1 MDFDRIKGM
10 HLKKKRVLLFDV
22 DGTLMDSGNEG
33 LICFR
38 RALEDV
44 FGVTGPIET
53 YDMAGK
59 TDWQILNDLMSMAG
73 VDADEIE
80 ARRADAFA
88 AYVRHVEASAPVL
101 RMRAL
106 PGASALLESLVPEPG
121 FSLGLVTGNVKE
133 IVPLKLRA
141 VGFDPAVFRFG
152 AFGSEHIDR
161 NVLPSLALYRLS
173 QMMGSPVAPEDAI
186 VIGDTPRDVAC
197 ARHAGV
203 KVLCVATGRFDKET
217 LKEADPDFL
226 LDDLS
231 DTKAVLD
238 ILFHY

>member
-1 MDFDRIKGM
+1 M
-10 HLKKKRVLLFDV
+10 HLTKKRVLLFDI

-44 FGVTGPIET
+44 FGVTGPIDT

-59 TDWQILNDLMSMAG
+59 TDWQILNDLMGMAG

-80 ARRADAFA
+80 AHRAEAFA
-88 AYVRHVEASAPVL
+88 AYARHVEASAPVL
-101 RMRAL
+101 KMRAL
-106 PGASALLESLVPEPG
+106 PGAPALLESLVPDPG

-133 IVPLKLRA
+133 VVPYKLRA

-161 NVLPSLALYRLS
+161 NVLPSLAYFQELHARSGNGAVNPPSWVAAVHAPDKAAKQLS
-173 QMMGSPVAPEDAI
+173 G
-186 VIGDTPRDVAC
+186 R
-197 ARHAGV
+197 
-203 KVLCVATGRFDKET
+203 TGRTPPRGEDDT
-217 LKEADPDFL
+217 LQAG
-226 LDDLS
+226 
-231 DTKAVLD
+231 
-238 ILFHY
+238 